1 MASERDFEDVLVRY
15 PEMIEEGLRLIG
27 RQVDVCGRRIDLLF
41 EDRFKQKLVV
51 ELKWGPIKDEHV
63 GQIMYYQGA
72 LLSGREPVRTMLVG
86 NRVPPAIQKS
96 LDFNGLASKE
106 IRLSTLIEFLR
117 AKGETDL
124 VRPFEADLSLSDA
137 ALKPKAPNRVAIRT
151 AVQPAAGKHMDA
163 ILFSGKP
170 TIVVVGDAIR
180 HLEGHEE
187 LYWEVGF
194 GIARERFSYPMYGFI
209 HIGGGR
215 VEHRVS
221 IRDIVPFSPD
231 HYENKSLAERVK
243 PEAWLRDWRENR
255 NDCRAHRWRNALVM
269 TEIEHFPYDTCS
281 FQKCDGTQVK
291 RPPQGFMHVLL
302 PG

>member
-124 VRPFEADLSLSDA
+124 VRPFEADQVIEPVDA
-137 ALKPKAPNRVAIRT
+137 AGRPIA
-151 AVQPAAGKHMDA
+151 M
-163 ILFSGKP
+163 
-170 TIVVVGDAIR
+170 
-180 HLEGHEE
+180 
-187 LYWEVGF
+187 GF
-194 GIARERFSYPMYGFI
+194 DGEIAL
-209 HIGGGR
+209 GGGDF
-215 VEHRVS
+215 HL
-221 IRDIVPFSPD
+221 
-231 HYENKSLAERVK
+231 K
-243 PEAWLRDWRENR
+243 
-255 NDCRAHRWRNALVM
+255 
-269 TEIEHFPYDTCS
+269 
-281 FQKCDGTQVK
+281 DG
-291 RPPQGFMHVLL
+291 RRILL
-302 PG
+302 PVIVAGIHQGGVGLR